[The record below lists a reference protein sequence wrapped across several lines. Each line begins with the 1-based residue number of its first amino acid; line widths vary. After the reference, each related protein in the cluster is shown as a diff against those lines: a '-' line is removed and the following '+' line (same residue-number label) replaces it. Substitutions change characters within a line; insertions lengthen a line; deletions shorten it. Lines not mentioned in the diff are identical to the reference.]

1 MKWMGGRQSGNIEDR
16 RGSGGGGGRGL
27 AFGGGLGAM
36 AIALLAYLFG
46 FNPSDVMSDGSSQ
59 PTQTTQVAGQNDE
72 QKQFVATVL
81 GYTEDVWN
89 EQFRQMGSQ
98 YIEPKLVLFTDFVQ
112 SGCGNAS
119 RQVGPFYCPLDQK
132 VYLDLSFFNE
142 LENRFGANGEFARAY
157 VIAHEVGHHVQNLL
171 GTSDKVQ
178 RLQSRVGER
187 EANRLSVAL
196 ELQADF
202 YAGLW
207 ANHAQQMFNI
217 LEKGDIE
224 SALNAASAIGDD
236 KLQMQS
242 QGYVVPDAFTH
253 GTSEQRV
260 YWFKKGFQTGDINQ
274 GNTFDD
280 L

>member
-1 MKWMGGRQSGNIEDR
+1 MKWMGGRQSGNVEDR
-16 RGSGGGGGRGL
+16 RGGGFGGGRGML
-27 AFGGGLGAM
+27 FGGGLGAM
-36 AIALLAYLFG
+36 ALALLAYLFG
-46 FNPSDVMSDGSSQ
+46 FNPSDVMSDGSGQ
-59 PTQTTQVAGQNDE
+59 ATQSAQVAGQNDE

-81 GYTEDVWN
+81 GYTEDVWH
-89 EQFRQMGSQ
+89 EQFRQMGGEYQ
-98 YIEPKLVLFTDFVQ
+98 EPKLVLFTDFVQ

-171 GTSDKVQ
+171 GTSEKVQ

-202 YAGLW
+202 YAGVW
-207 ANHAQQMFNI
+207 ANHAQQMYSI
-217 LEKGDIE
+217 LETGDVE
-224 SALNAASAIGDD
+224 SALRAASAIGDD

-253 GTSEQRV
+253 GSSEQRV
-260 YWFKKGFQTGDINQ
+260 YWFRKGFQTGDINQ

>member
-16 RGSGGGGGRGL
+16 RGSGGGRGL

-36 AIALLAYLFG
+36 ALALIAYLFG
-46 FNPSDVMSDGSSQ
+46 FNPSDLTSDNSSQTTQ
-59 PTQTTQVAGQNDE
+59 PTQVTAGQNDE

-89 EQFRQMGSQ
+89 QQFQQMGRQ
-98 YIEPKLVLFTDFVQ
+98 YVEPRLVLFTDYVQ
-112 SGCGNAS
+112 SGCGGAS
-119 RQVGPFYCPLDQK
+119 AQVGPFYCPMDQK

-171 GTSDKVQ
+171 GTSEKVQ
-178 RLQSRVGER
+178 RLQSRVGEK

-202 YAGLW
+202 YAGVW
-207 ANHAQQMFNI
+207 ANHAQSMFNI
-217 LEKGDIE
+217 LEKGDIA

-236 KLQMQS
+236 KLQQQS

-253 GTSEQRV
+253 GSSEQRV
-260 YWFKKGFQTGDINQ
+260 YWFKKGFETGDINQ